1 MSNNLLMLLEMIE
14 EVLEEQGKDPEAL
27 VNIYAKQFGLDYVG
41 FSKSTKS
48 HIYKLPKGQFDR
60 EVPAEKI
67 NNELENN
74 GFNYRPYASS
84 GKSKQTIG
92 ATIYDG
98 RKIGYRYAIKKG
110 PGGPNLS
117 EVMESVIAQAT
128 GGNVGDTFQDPL
140 KNAIR
145 AKYEMAIKASV
156 KESNLLNQKLTKQGN
171 GILSVAFEDFGVQS
185 KVPKTDLI
193 DPTRNN
199 RYSVKREGGAQF
211 ISAQGPESAA
221 IWDAAAKKVAGVKID
236 DAFNAGIKQAT
247 EGIKEKFKYE
257 QWSQIAQ
264 GDRATKKKL
273 YDSIKQD
280 LFTTIT
286 TELGLKNEA
295 FERAFIYEGLT
306 GEQKFKD
313 VSSQANLT
321 LTWGTS
327 GEEFKIKNID
337 KFIDNTNFRI
347 RVSDRGGT
355 RGGSLRG
362 DILEDVVDL
371 SDNSYVSEQQL
382 QQRTGETPAPPRASA
397 PATPPPSD
405 EDKYIDAK
413 IGKLNI
419 FLTRKYVNL
428 GLTKFLDYI
437 LADTN
442 EGEINMVPLYQATSM
457 QPEFADFIEE
467 KTDFLEEQIDLE
479 ET

>member
-1 MSNNLLMLLEMIE
+1 MIE
-14 EVLEEQGKDPEAL
+14 EVLEEQNKDPETL
-27 VNIYAKQFGLDYVG
+27 VNIYAKQLGLDYVG

-48 HIYKLPKGQFDR
+48 HIYKLPEGQFDR

-67 NNELENN
+67 NNELEKN

-98 RKIGYRYAIKKG
+98 RTIGYRYAIKKTA
-110 PGGPNLS
+110 GGPNLS
-117 EVMESVIAQAT
+117 EVMESVIALAT
-128 GGNVGDTFQDPL
+128 GGKVGDTFQDPL
-140 KNAIR
+140 KNAIL
-145 AKYEMAIKASV
+145 AKYKDAITDSV
-156 KESNLLNQKLTKQGN
+156 ESSGLSNHKLKKQGN
-171 GILSVAFEDFGVQS
+171 GVLSDAFSNFGVTS

-193 DPTRNN
+193 DPLKND

-221 IWDAAAKKVAGVKID
+221 IWDAAARKIAGGKIN
-236 DAFNAGIKQAT
+236 DAIEAGIVEAT
-247 EGIKEKFKYE
+247 KGIKEKFKYE

-264 GDRATKKKL
+264 GDQATKKKL

-313 VSSQANLT
+313 EPPKANLT
-321 LTWGTS
+321 LTWGTN
-327 GEEFKIKNID
+327 GEQFKIKDID
-337 KFIDNTNFRI
+337 TFIDDTNFRI

-362 DILEDVVDL
+362 DILEGVVDL

-382 QQRTGETPAPPRASA
+382 QLQTRDTSTPSSVPA

-405 EDKYIDAK
+405 EDKYVNAK
-413 IGKLNI
+413 IQKLND
-419 FLTRKYVNL
+419 FLIRKFVDL

-437 LADTN
+437 LADN
-442 EGEINMVPLYQATSM
+442 REGEINMIPLYQATSM
-457 QPEFADFIEE
+457 QPEFADFMEE
-467 KTDFLEEQIDLE
+467 KTDFLEEQIEIEIIDTE

>member
-1 MSNNLLMLLEMIE
+1 MSDNLLMLLEMIE
-14 EVLEEQGKDPEAL
+14 EVLEEQNKDPEAL

-128 GGNVGDTFQDPL
+128 GGNVGNTFQDPL

-145 AKYEMAIKASV
+145 AKYEKAIKDSVEASG
-156 KESNLLNQKLTKQGN
+156 LLNQKLTKQGN
-171 GILSVAFEDFGVQS
+171 GIISDAFGDFGVQS

-193 DPTRNN
+193 DPTKNN

-221 IWDAAAKKVAGVKID
+221 IWDAAAKKVAGGKIN
-236 DAFNAGIKQAT
+236 DALTAGIIQAT
-247 EGIKEKFKYE
+247 KGIKEKFKYE

-295 FERAFIYEGLT
+295 FKRAFIYEGLT

-313 VSSQANLT
+313 VPPKANLT

-327 GEEFKIKNID
+327 GEKFKIKNID
-337 KFIDNTNFRI
+337 TFIDNTNFRI

-382 QQRTGETPAPPRASA
+382 QQQTGETPTQPRASA
-397 PATPPPSD
+397 PTTPPPSD

-413 IGKLNI
+413 IGKLNN
-419 FLTRKYVNL
+419 FLIRKFAAL

-437 LADTN
+437 LADTK